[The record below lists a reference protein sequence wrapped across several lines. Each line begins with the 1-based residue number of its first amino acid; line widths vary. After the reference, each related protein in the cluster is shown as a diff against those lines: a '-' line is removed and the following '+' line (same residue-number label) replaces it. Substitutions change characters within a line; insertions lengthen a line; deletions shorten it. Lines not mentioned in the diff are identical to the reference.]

1 MSATPSSSRA
11 QGSSIIRGSLISLGV
26 RLLDLPS
33 RYGFHLLVAAALGV
47 VDTGRFYIVFSVM
60 VALAGFGRL
69 GMDQALT
76 RQIAMDMAS
85 DRAAAVR
92 PAIRRALCL
101 VLAASAAV
109 TALLAV
115 G

>member
-92 PAIRRALCL
+92 PAIRRALC
-101 VLAASAAV
+101 
-109 TALLAV
+109 
-115 G
+115 